1 MKKRENGLDL
11 LRIISA
17 FFVVALHVCTNELK
31 MVKAA
36 NVLNAEFFF
45 FTIIRHFTSIA
56 VVCFFC
62 LSGAFILKAGST
74 ADYMSFYKKT
84 WKKIVIPTI
93 VFSIFF
99 FFFESFIY
107 YRVGVYSHL
116 GDISYGTALMVQLT
130 MLLTGIP
137 AEHMWY
143 MFTLIG
149 LYLLAPFVVI
159 VKERIGER
167 AFGKAAVALC
177 VWGTI
182 DALIQAPK
190 VYWSL
195 GFCADLLGMFM
206 LGYVVHE
213 WALKRKDNRKLGL
226 RMLGAGFFVYIT
238 EYCIY
243 LLIRGN
249 ESLTRYITPETV
261 CNVFAIAAA
270 LCFVAAL
277 TILNVKRNFG
287 YPSLLTFW
295 VYLVHPI
302 VMSLLFVIET
312 VIFHVSY
319 MEIGQK
325 EPILVGTANTLIVFV
340 LSFTAVH
347 IVQKCLSYKKKS
359 LKGNA

>member
-11 LRIISA
+11 LRVISA
-17 FFVVALHVCTNELK
+17 FFVVAVHVCTLELK

-36 NVLNAEFFF
+36 GVLNAEFFF

-62 LSGAFILKAGST
+62 LSGAFVLKAGST
-74 ADYMSFYKKT
+74 ADYVSFYKKM

-93 VFSIFF
+93 AFSIFY

-107 YRVGVYSHL
+107 YRFGVYSYL

-167 AFGKAAVALC
+167 AFGKVAIALC
-177 VWGTI
+177 AWGTV

-195 GFCADLLGMFM
+195 GYCADLLGMFM

-213 WALKRKDNRKLGL
+213 WALKRKDDTKLGL
-226 RMLGAGFFVYIT
+226 RMLGAGFLAFIT
-238 EYCIY
+238 EYGIY

-249 ESLTRYITPETV
+249 ESLTRYITPEKV
-261 CNVFAIAAA
+261 YNVFAVAAA

-277 TILNVKRNFG
+277 TILNVKRDFG

-295 VYLVHPI
+295 VYLAHPI
-302 VMSLLFVIET
+302 VMCLLFVLET
-312 VIFHVSY
+312 AIFHVSY

-325 EPILVGTANTLIVFV
+325 EPVLVGAANTLIVFV
-340 LSFTAVH
+340 LTFAAVH
-347 IVQKCLSYKKKS
+347 VVETCLSRRKKKE
-359 LKGNA
+359 KGNA